1 MAPTQLRLPAP
12 RSDVADERSGRP
24 GQGRRGAD
32 PVALAAAIDD
42 AGRPAPA
49 RTAPLPAPEPV
60 PPVAP
65 VVSASLH
72 PQVSAGPWVRRLA
85 TLAVVL
91 VALVAAVASY
101 DHQRQLAAL
110 AGEGWRAWLLPLSV
124 DGLMVAA
131 SMCLLVRR
139 NAGQSARLAWV
150 SLIAGG
156 GVSIV
161 ANVAA
166 AEPTLVGRVVAGWP
180 PVALILAYELLMQ
193 IRGGGAGVQT
203 VRPHLAP
210 TPREVVGDG

>member
-1 MAPTQLRLPAP
+1 MAPTQLRLPT
-12 RSDVADERSGRP
+12 GRN
-24 GQGRRGAD
+24 G
-32 PVALAAAIDD
+32 
-42 AGRPAPA
+42 
-49 RTAPLPAPEPV
+49 TAPPERPVPVRPSALVLGKGDSGTDAATLPPAAPTQPATRLV
-60 PPVAP
+60 PPPVAP
-65 VVSASLH
+65 GPVAPLRPPVL
-72 PQVSAGPWVRRLA
+72 AGPGVRRVA
-85 TLAVVL
+85 TVAVVL

-150 SLIAGG
+150 SLVAGG
-156 GVSIV
+156 GVSVV

-166 AEPTLVGRVVAGWP
+166 AEPTLVGRLVAGWP

-193 IRGGGAGVQT
+193 IRGGGAGLET

-210 TPREVVGDG
+210 TSREAVDDVR